1 MGKEKKKRKII
12 GREVAHHKD
21 EKFTIYSKVLLFLI
35 ENPNKSFTNTD
46 IREKISWEELDY
58 KKTSFRN
65 MFNRC
70 IDFYIESR
78 ILIKLVTFKDNNNKD
93 IEVLIIKDD
102 YDREERHYYIE
113 FNGKTEKINPQNTKV
128 RLYDKE
134 IDGID
139 ENGEYYDDDYVV
151 DLHIPKSRDGRK
163 RLCETV
169 SSMITTIPNVDIYSP
184 TLKTV
189 LESQLFGFNTDF
201 VSNTIGRVILKHHNI
216 QNKSNETNGYPLDVI
231 MSIIHSKLNVD
242 VKFENFG
249 NTIQLKNTKIKK
261 VSIKENGFDIHF
273 DNFISQNQS
282 DIKQILS
289 IENSSEDGLR
299 DDIKKL
305 EEMINEL
312 PSDDKE
318 KITKLIGEVTPSMD
332 LFEF

>member
-1 MGKEKKKRKII
+1 MSEENKTNRKVKNHKE
-12 GREVAHHKD
+12 
-21 EKFTIYSKVLLFLI
+21 TIFDTYVNVLMFMI
-35 ENPNKSFTNTD
+35 ENKDKSFMNSE
-46 IREKISWEELDY
+46 IREKLFDNPTD
-58 KKTSFRN
+58 TSVKSMVKRVV
-65 MFNRC
+65 
-70 IDFYIESR
+70 DFYVGSSIFIKVTEITDNDGSIIELKPTQYR
-78 ILIKLVTFKDNNNKD
+78 
-93 IEVLIIKDD
+93 
-102 YDREERHYYIE
+102 
-113 FNGKTEKINPQNTKV
+113 V

-139 ENGEYYDDDYVV
+139 ENGEYYDDYYVV
-151 DLHIPKSRDGRK
+151 DLHIPKSRDGRE

-169 SSMITTIPNVDIYSP
+169 SSMITTIPNVDIYTP

-201 VSNTIGRVILKHHNI
+201 VANTIGRVILKHHII

-231 MSIIHSKLNVD
+231 KSIIDSKINVD

-282 DIKQILS
+282 DIIQILS

-318 KITKLIGEVTPSMD
+318 MITKLIGEVTPSMD